1 MNGTHLALLRNIV
14 KRTCDSLDKYL
25 DYPKKQAVEIS
36 KNHET
41 AVVPESKTEDFT
53 IIKLNYHS
61 HDNSTWEDRFLNLK
75 NILSDTNFYVLVE
88 INMHALK
95 DSGHRDVHHANET
108 LIKKAFLIGFPK
120 VASIP
125 SSYYHR
131 VHTKFFISF
140 GSSPKT
146 KTVHPNK

>member
-1 MNGTHLALLRNIV
+1 
-14 KRTCDSLDKYL
+14 
-25 DYPKKQAVEIS
+25 
-36 KNHET
+36 
-41 AVVPESKTEDFT
+41 
-53 IIKLNYHS
+53 
-61 HDNSTWEDRFLNLK
+61 
-75 NILSDTNFYVLVE
+75 
-88 INMHALK
+88 MHALK
-95 DSGHRDVHHANET
+95 DSGHRDVHHAIET

-125 SSYYHR
+125 SSYDHR